1 MGPEMIIKRNKNC
14 ADVQSKF
21 RSLNSEISDMILL
34 QQLKMKTKTCCYHLK
49 ESLADGAGGSD
60 KEH

>member
-34 QQLKMKTKTCCYHLK
+34 QQLKMKTCCYHLK
-49 ESLADGAGGSD
+49 EFLADGAGGSD
-60 KEH
+60 KED